1 MFNFLKEKLK
11 KAVENFQDKVEEEVP
26 EQESQEAIEVKPE
39 IKEELKEQKEPQKE
53 EAPKVEETHEKG
65 FFTKL
70 KEKITKKQEV
80 TEEVK
85 EPVKE
90 VEKEIVKPEPVEVKE
105 VQDIKDVSPAVEEV
119 VEEPTK
125 ELVES
130 EQPKIEEPVQ
140 EEVQEKKGFFQFVK
154 EKVTTKKIGEDKFEE
169 LFWDIELALLE
180 NNVAVEVIEKI
191 KKDLKTVL
199 VDKPIK
205 KSDYD
210 DIILLSLKQSIKE
223 VLSIKPINILQ
234 KIKEKK
240 ERPFVIAFIGVNGV
254 GKTTSIAKVAH
265 YLKKNNL
272 NVIIA
277 AGDTWRAGSVEQLET
292 WATRLNVPLVKAQYG
307 ADPASIAYDAI
318 AMAKSK
324 HLDVVLIDTAGR
336 QHKNI
341 NLMRELQKIL
351 NVSKADLTLLTV
363 ESIVGNDAVEQA
375 ANFGTTINLDG
386 SILTKSDIDEKGGA
400 ILSIAYITKKPIVF
414 LGTGQEL
421 DHLEIFDSEKILA
434 RLGL

>member
-53 EAPKVEETHEKG
+53 ETPTLEEPHEKG

-80 TEEVK
+80 TEEAK
-85 EPVKE
+85 EPIKE
-90 VEKEIVKPEPVEVKE
+90 LEKPEHVEVKE
-105 VQDIKDVSPAVEEV
+105 VPDTKETISPVEEV

-125 ELVES
+125 EFVEP
-130 EQPKIEEPVQ
+130 EPAKIEEPVQ
-140 EEVQEKKGFFQFVK
+140 EEIQEKKGFFQFVK

-223 VLSIKPINILQ
+223 VLSIKPIDILQ

-265 YLKKNNL
+265 YLKKHNL

-292 WATRLNVPLVKAQYG
+292 WATRLNVPLVKAAYG

-421 DHLEIFDSEKILA
+421 DNLEIFDSEKILA

>member
-53 EAPKVEETHEKG
+53 ETPTLEEPHEKG

-80 TEEVK
+80 TEEAK
-85 EPVKE
+85 EPIKE
-90 VEKEIVKPEPVEVKE
+90 LEKPEHVEVKE
-105 VQDIKDVSPAVEEV
+105 VQDTKETIPPVEEV
-119 VEEPTK
+119 VEEPAK
-125 ELVES
+125 EFVEP
-130 EQPKIEEPVQ
+130 EPAKIEEPVQ
-140 EEVQEKKGFFQFVK
+140 EEIQEKKGFFQFVK

-223 VLSIKPINILQ
+223 VLSIKPIDILQ

-265 YLKKNNL
+265 YLKKHNL

-292 WATRLNVPLVKAQYG
+292 WATRLNVPLVKAAYG

-421 DHLEIFDSEKILA
+421 DNLEIFDSEKILA